1 MTSQHFI
8 SYSIIEWML
17 RVLTQTSY
25 WNKEDLTMSNNK
37 TTWDVKKG
45 C

>member
-1 MTSQHFI
+1 M
-8 SYSIIEWML
+8 EWML

-25 WNKEDLTMSNNK
+25 WNKEGLTMSNNK
-37 TTWDVKKG
+37 TTWDVENG